1 MTTATLKEARKLV
14 DEHVEV
20 LRAYAHRVLVEGEA
34 LSFSEESD
42 RESRINEFRAMGS
55 CLMLTENEMVTMV
68 YQDMLRE
75 RRRCGCPTCR
85 SRSASQQ

>member
-1 MTTATLKEARKLV
+1 MNTTTLKEARKLV
-14 DEHVEV
+14 EEHVEV
-20 LRAYAHRVLVEGEA
+20 LRGYAHRSLVQGEA
-34 LSFSEESD
+34 LSFTEMSD
-42 RESRINEFRAMGS
+42 KESRINEFRAMGS
-55 CLMLTENEMVTMV
+55 CLKLTENEMVTMV

>member
-1 MTTATLKEARKLV
+1 MTATKLKEARKLV
-14 DEHVEV
+14 EEHVEV
-20 LRAYAHRVLVEGEA
+20 LRVYAHRALVQGEVLSDDEM
-34 LSFSEESD
+34 SD

-55 CLMLTENEMVTMV
+55 CLKLTENEMVTMV

-85 SRSASQQ
+85 SRSTSQQ